1 MKEKS
6 LTEKIGLYLSSMIIF
21 NIIYLI
27 RLNDFSEPPEIL
39 KIVNT
44 FVFVFLVLGFA
55 KTFSVISELKR
66 KQIQKNS
73 IKQNAGRYYLITL
86 IIITDALVMPT
97 GNSYTTLIVYILFM
111 YTAGAIYIK
120 QSYFEYNPTLLIL
133 EQERE

>member
-1 MKEKS
+1 
-6 LTEKIGLYLSSMIIF
+6 MIIF

-44 FVFVFLVLGFA
+44 FVFVFLILGFA
-55 KTFSVISELKR
+55 KTFSIISEPER
-66 KQIQKNS
+66 KQKQKDC
-73 IKQNAGRYYLITL
+73 IKQNAGRYYLTTL
-86 IIITDALVMPT
+86 IIITDALLMPT
-97 GNSYTTLIVYILFM
+97 SNSYTTLIIYLLFI

-133 EQERE
+133 NHERE

>member
-1 MKEKS
+1 
-6 LTEKIGLYLSSMIIF
+6 MIIF

-97 GNSYTTLIVYILFM
+97 SNSYTTLIVYLLFM

-120 QSYFEYNPTLLIL
+120 QSYFDYNPTLLIL
-133 EQERE
+133 EHERE